1 MSASQDLKTM
11 WDERYAASDQ
21 LWSGRVNPVLEA
33 EAADLAPGRALDA
46 GCGEGGDAMWLAE
59 RGWNVTAID
68 VSTVAVNR
76 ATVEWKRRGIRA
88 GAAMF
93 KQRDLSEWSPP
104 VRGFGLVSAQ
114 YLHVLPEVRAVIY
127 QRLADAVEPGGL
139 LLMVLHDRADLAA
152 DIAHPP
158 EFSMLEADALRTYA
172 DGFGSIAVETRPR
185 ETVDRAGQA
194 AVAHDL
200 VLLARR

>member
-1 MSASQDLKTM
+1 M

-33 EAADLAPGRALDA
+33 EAAELSAGRALDA

-76 ATVEWKRRGIRA
+76 ANVEWKRRGIRA

-114 YLHVLPEVRAVIY
+114 YLHVFPEVRDVIY

-139 LLMVLHDRADLAA
+139 LLLVLHDRADLAT

-158 EFSMLEADALRTYA
+158 EFSMLEPDALRTYA
-172 DGFGSIAVETRPR
+172 DGFASVSVEVRPR
-185 ETVDRAGQA
+185 DTVDCAGA
-194 AVAHDL
+194 PAVAHDL

>member
-1 MSASQDLKTM
+1 MSASQDPQTM
-11 WDERYAASDQ
+11 WDEKYGASEQ
-21 LWSGRVNPVLEA
+21 LWSGRVNPVLET
-33 EAADLAPGRALDA
+33 EAAALPAGHALDA

-68 VSTVAVNR
+68 ASTVAVNR
-76 ATVEWKRRGIRA
+76 ATVEWKRRGMRA
-88 GAAMF
+88 GAAVF
-93 KQRDLSEWSPP
+93 TQRDLTEWSPP

-114 YLHVLPEVRAVIY
+114 YLHVLPEVRDVIY

-139 LLMVLHDRADLAA
+139 LLMVLHDRADLAT
-152 DIAHPP
+152 DIARPP
-158 EFSMLEADALRTYA
+158 EFSLLDADALRAYA
-172 DGFGSIAVETRPR
+172 DGFSSVSVETRPR
-185 ETVDRAGQA
+185 DALDRAGQP

>member
-1 MSASQDLKTM
+1 M
-11 WDERYAASDQ
+11 WDERYAASEQ

-33 EAADLAPGRALDA
+33 EAADLPPGRALDA

-93 KQRDLSEWSPP
+93 KQRDLTEWSPP

-114 YLHVLPEVRAVIY
+114 YLHVLPEVRDVIY

-139 LLMVLHDRADLAA
+139 LLMVLHDRADLAT
-152 DIAHPP
+152 DIARPP
-158 EFSMLEADALRTYA
+158 EFSMVDADALRTYA
-172 DGFGSIAVETRPR
+172 DGFASVSVEVRPR
-185 ETVDRAGQA
+185 DTVDRAGA
-194 AVAHDL
+194 PAVAHDL